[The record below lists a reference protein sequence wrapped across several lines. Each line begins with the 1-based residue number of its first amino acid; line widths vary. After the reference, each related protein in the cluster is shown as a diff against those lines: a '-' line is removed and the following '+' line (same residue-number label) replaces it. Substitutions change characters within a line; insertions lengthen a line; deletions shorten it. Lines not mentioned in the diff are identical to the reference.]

1 MGCGAAKSANAR
13 GDGSSDDV
21 EPVSN
26 SVTQI
31 RDMAPAEVADTGAH
45 PPRRDDPIRRNVCYQ
60 AATTLILP
68 GVVPETPFEFDANRL
83 SSNSRRGESLI
94 KMHPPKKPQRLEDT
108 DLKIKTIES
117 DAKVTAVEQSH
128 SIGQ

>member
-1 MGCGAAKSANAR
+1 MFLF
-13 GDGSSDDV
+13 
-21 EPVSN
+21 
-26 SVTQI
+26 Q
-31 RDMAPAEVADTGAH
+31 AH

-83 SSNSRRGESLI
+83 SSSSRRGESLI

-108 DLKIKTIES
+108 DLMIKTIES
-117 DAKVTAVEQSH
+117 DAKVTAVEAEGRIEPFGGPELARGLQFAH
-128 SIGQ
+128 PCIRQIRPGPRP